1 MHLLRGFDMTTV
13 FGNPGS
19 TELPLYRNW
28 PDDFRYI
35 LGLQEA
41 VVVAMADGYAQA
53 TRNASFVNLHSA
65 AGVGHA
71 LGSIFT
77 AYRNRTPLV
86 ITAGQQARSM
96 LPTDPF
102 LFAQSAA
109 EFPKPYVKWSVE
121 PARAQDVPA
130 AIARA
135 YYTAMQPP
143 AGPTFVSIPVDDW
156 DQTTEIVHPRR
167 VSFRLRPDPR
177 LLSDLG
183 DAIEAS
189 QRPAFV
195 VGAGVDRNNAWDL
208 VVGLAERIGATVWAS
223 PKSSR
228 CSFPENHPQFAG
240 FLPPERDRIAAS
252 LSAHDAVLVLGAPAF
267 TYHVETG
274 GPYLAPETD
283 LYQIVDDPELTAWA
297 PGGTALVASLD
308 LAIADLLARPATPTR
323 GRYAGRGALAR
334 IPASNT
340 ISVKYLMQTLAEAR
354 PNDSI
359 IVEEAASSRS
369 AMQDYLPIFRSEGF
383 YATASGGLGFG
394 LPASVGVALAQSN
407 RRVIALIGDGS
418 SMYTIQAL
426 WSAAQHRLAM
436 TVIIIRNS
444 TYAALRGLSKR
455 FELNNPVGVDLPD
468 LDFVAIAKGHGC
480 KGVRVQHPG
489 DLRSALD
496 EALRSDRLTLV
507 EVVLS

>member
-1 MHLLRGFDMTTV
+1 MQKPTRNEGHLATAASSPASLDISTVTVREAVIRLLRGFDMTTV

-53 TRNASFVNLHSA
+53 TRNASFVNLH
-65 AGVGHA
+65 
-71 LGSIFT
+71 
-77 AYRNRTPLV
+77 
-86 ITAGQQARSM
+86 
-96 LPTDPF
+96 
-102 LFAQSAA
+102 SAA

-228 CSFPENHPQFAG
+228 CSFTENHPQFAG
-240 FLPPERDRIAAS
+240 FLPPERDRIAA
-252 LSAHDAVLVLGAPAF
+252 L
-267 TYHVETG
+267 
-274 GPYLAPETD
+274 
-283 LYQIVDDPELTAWA
+283 
-297 PGGTALVASLD
+297 
-308 LAIADLLARPATPTR
+308 
-323 GRYAGRGALAR
+323 
-334 IPASNT
+334 
-340 ISVKYLMQTLAEAR
+340 
-354 PNDSI
+354 
-359 IVEEAASSRS
+359 
-369 AMQDYLPIFRSEGF
+369 
-383 YATASGGLGFG
+383 
-394 LPASVGVALAQSN
+394 
-407 RRVIALIGDGS
+407 
-418 SMYTIQAL
+418 
-426 WSAAQHRLAM
+426 
-436 TVIIIRNS
+436 
-444 TYAALRGLSKR
+444 
-455 FELNNPVGVDLPD
+455 
-468 LDFVAIAKGHGC
+468 
-480 KGVRVQHPG
+480 
-489 DLRSALD
+489 
-496 EALRSDRLTLV
+496 
-507 EVVLS
+507 